1 MIYLP
6 GDFNKF
12 ATHDFQ
18 FLDNQV
24 FLNTKTTSAIN
35 YSVLPTVLVVYFVL
49 ARRLLIHLLP
59 NNANTPLSRWLCIGS
74 LSNIVRNNCFFFYL
88 NRTMEIVYGKL
99 VERRVFWI
107 FDGSISTVE
116 SFDMSPIMGF
126 VFFSDYCLK
135 FVQRSLDLTFR
146 HSMSLSVHMT
156 FMKI

>member
-1 MIYLP
+1 M
-6 GDFNKF
+6 
-12 ATHDFQ
+12 
-18 FLDNQV
+18 
-24 FLNTKTTSAIN
+24 
-35 YSVLPTVLVVYFVL
+35 PTILVVYFVL

-116 SFDMSPIMGF
+116 SFDMSTIMGF
-126 VFFSDYCLK
+126 VFFFGLLSEICLEK
-135 FVQRSLDLTFR
+135 FKFDFSSLNELVRAHDLYENL
-146 HSMSLSVHMT
+146 SLILT
-156 FMKI
+156 N